1 MVPTDLGGISEIS
14 RSAPIWRDVVDRMFK
29 RPIRTFTTL
38 TAVVLLALLATFSA
52 EGPARVG
59 GPQTLHLV
67 ADAGPTNAAKVF
79 KWGLSKWEDEFI
91 LPLSKQWKT
100 SRSKLVRNQVGMLTL
115 DSTRRSGT
123 VWATV
128 PGQGHRYGRWEAR
141 IRSEENGRGGKS
153 YRVLWELIPTGD
165 YACGSKNLEI
175 SSYRFG
181 DRRARMQLRT
191 PSGASFSA
199 SRQRNLHDN
208 VWHTYAVEVTRTHVS
223 WFVDTKVIRTER
235 RDPALTGTNYQMRF
249 RLEAVKGKRMNPAR
263 MQMDW
268 VRYYTLERHN
278 AKSIKAPRLDRG
290 SSRAGC

>member
-1 MVPTDLGGISEIS
+1 MSKSPL
-14 RSAPIWRDVVDRMFK
+14 
-29 RPIRTFTTL
+29 RTTTL
-38 TAVVLLALLATFSA
+38 AVVLLAILAALSA
-52 EGPARVG
+52 AGPARVG
-59 GPQTLHLV
+59 PRDLHLV

-91 LPLSKQWKT
+91 LRLSKQWKT
-100 SRSKLVRNQVGMLTL
+100 NHPKLVRNQVGMLTL

-141 IRSEENGRGGKS
+141 VRSEENGRGGKH
-153 YRVLWELIPTGD
+153 YRVVWELIPSGD

-208 VWHTYAVEVTRTHVS
+208 VWHTYGVEVTKKHVS
-223 WFVDTKVIRTER
+223 WFVDTQVVRTER

-249 RLEAVKGKRMNPAR
+249 RLEGVKGKRMNPAR

-268 VRYYTLERHN
+268 VRYYTLERPN
-278 AKSIKAPRLDRG
+278 ARSIKAPRLDRG
-290 SSRAGC
+290 SSRSGC